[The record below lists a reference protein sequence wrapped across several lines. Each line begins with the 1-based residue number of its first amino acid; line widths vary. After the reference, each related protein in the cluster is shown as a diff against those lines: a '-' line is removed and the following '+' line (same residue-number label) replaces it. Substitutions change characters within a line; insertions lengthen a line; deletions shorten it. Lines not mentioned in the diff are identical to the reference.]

1 MAPEIFIQ
9 RIYSRPVD
17 VFSVGVILYELIN
30 NGKHPFH
37 KKGMDKRQYVRRLVT
52 KSKFKDNNYN
62 NNLNT
67 TTTNKND
74 NGLHLFMRLCARDP
88 QDRYIAAQALKHPW
102 VRENN
107 KTAFPLTF
115 NETEQAFQGSLA
127 FGNVIQ
133 NIFYFFFAIFCS
145 RL

>member
-67 TTTNKND
+67 TTTNKNELIYLKFLMIFFSS

-88 QDRYIAAQALKHPW
+88 
-102 VRENN
+102 
-107 KTAFPLTF
+107 
-115 NETEQAFQGSLA
+115 
-127 FGNVIQ
+127 
-133 NIFYFFFAIFCS
+133 
-145 RL
+145 